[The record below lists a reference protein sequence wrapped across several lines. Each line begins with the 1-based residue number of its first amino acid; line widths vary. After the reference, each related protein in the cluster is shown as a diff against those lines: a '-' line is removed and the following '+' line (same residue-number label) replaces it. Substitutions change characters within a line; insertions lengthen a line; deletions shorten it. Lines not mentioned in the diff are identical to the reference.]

1 MYRILLPTDN
11 SDTSFNAARFAFAL
25 FGTEDSRYTL
35 VHTFLKTAYRNALVP
50 SMDTEREAI
59 NKLRRFERRCRA
71 HAPGVKLA
79 KRKSSFQLVDAL
91 NDLAERDMGELIV
104 IGTQGEGNY
113 GLVGRN
119 TTAVVMGAK
128 VPVIAVP
135 SEWKPTPLKRILLAD
150 DGGPMD
156 QDTLAPLIVMAER
169 AGAEVVI
176 AHVRT
181 NTAAFD
187 VRGDRKKLSAL
198 FTGVRHSFVTVA
210 GDEVTRTLDDLA
222 REGRI
227 QLVTVIHRRKSFWQ
241 RLFTASKA
249 KRMALHTTTP
259 LLVLHH
265 QA

>member
-25 FGTEDSRYTL
+25 FGTDDSRYTL

-50 SMDTEREAI
+50 SMDTEREAL

-79 KRKSSFQLVDAL
+79 KRASPFQLVDAL
-91 NDLAERDMGELIV
+91 NELAEQDKGELIV

-119 TTAVVMGAK
+119 TSAVVMGAQI
-128 VPVIAVP
+128 PVIAVP
-135 SEWKPTPLKRILLAD
+135 SEWKPTPMKRILLAD
-150 DGGPMD
+150 DGGTMD
-156 QDTLAPLIVMAER
+156 EETLAPLIVMAER
-169 AGAEVVI
+169 AGAELVI

-187 VRGDRKKLSAL
+187 VRSDRMKLSAL
-198 FTGVRHSFVTVA
+198 FAGVRHSFVTVA

-249 KRMALHTTTP
+249 KRMALHTTMP
-259 LLVLHH
+259 LLVLPEVN
-265 QA
+265 